1 MPPLRCARQCRSSF
15 NRLDHPSSTLS
26 PTTCPSL
33 MTYST
38 RDRPFKPAADADK
51 GVAMLLNFGRAATTA
66 EVMTGGGRK
75 VSIQL
80 KPLEDSGIPRNGW
93 MSGP

>member
-1 MPPLRCARQCRSSF
+1 
-15 NRLDHPSSTLS
+15 
-26 PTTCPSL
+26 